1 MPIITISRGTFSGG
15 EELAACLAERLG
27 YPSVSR
33 EVLFDASEQFGISG
47 SALQAAMV
55 HPPSILE
62 RLKRDRD
69 RYLAF
74 VRAALCQHAKAGD
87 LIYHGHAGHHLLAGI
102 RHLIR
107 VRVVADIG
115 FRIKAA
121 MERQHMTGHE
131 AEVYIRKVD
140 NERRKWTRFLY
151 GVDWD
156 DPANYD
162 IVLNLEHLGLEGAC
176 DLVVRTARLE
186 QFQVT
191 SESREAMEDL
201 ALSSFVVAALAS
213 DERTAEADLRVQ
225 AKQGVVTVEGLVKR
239 SEEVTS
245 VPEVLRNVE
254 GIVKLINDVAY
265 TPPYPM

>member
-1 MPIITISRGTFSGG
+1 M
-15 EELAACLAERLG
+15 
-27 YPSVSR
+27 
-33 EVLFDASEQFGISG
+33 
-47 SALQAAMV
+47 
-55 HPPSILE
+55 
-62 RLKRDRD
+62 
-69 RYLAF
+69 
-74 VRAALCQHAKAGD
+74 
-87 LIYHGHAGHHLLAGI
+87 
-102 RHLIR
+102 
-107 VRVVADIG
+107 ADIG

>member
-15 EELAACLAERLG
+15 EELAECLAERLG
-27 YPSVSR
+27 YPSISR
-33 EVLFDASEQFGISG
+33 EVIVDASEQFGISG

-55 HPPSILE
+55 HPPSILG
-62 RLKRDRD
+62 RLTRDRD

-74 VRAALCQHAKAGD
+74 VRAALCQHAKPGE

-107 VRVVADIG
+107 VRVVADMG
-115 FRIKAA
+115 FRIQAA
-121 MERQHMTGHE
+121 MDRQHMTSHE
-131 AEVYIRKVD
+131 AEVYIHKVD
-140 NERRKWTRFLY
+140 KERRKWTRFLY

-162 IVLNLEHLGLEGAC
+162 IVLNLEHLGLDGAC
-176 DLVVRTARLE
+176 DIVVRTARLE

-191 SESREAMEDL
+191 SESQEAMEDL
-201 ALSSFVVAALAS
+201 TLHSLVVAALAN
-213 DERTAEADLRVQ
+213 DERTAEADLHVE
-225 AKQGVVTVEGLVKR
+225 AHQGVVTVRGFVKQ
-239 SEEVTS
+239 SDVVTS
-245 VPEVLRNVE
+245 VPEVLRNVD
-254 GIVKLINDVAY
+254 GIAKLINDVAY